1 MIDAQKSPRR
11 DAQGRVSAQ
20 RIADGVI
27 AGYIH
32 QLSARHAEEADRSS
46 EAELSEPAV
55 RPCR

>member
-1 MIDAQKSPRR
+1 MIDAQKSSR

-46 EAELSEPAV
+46 ETELSEPAV